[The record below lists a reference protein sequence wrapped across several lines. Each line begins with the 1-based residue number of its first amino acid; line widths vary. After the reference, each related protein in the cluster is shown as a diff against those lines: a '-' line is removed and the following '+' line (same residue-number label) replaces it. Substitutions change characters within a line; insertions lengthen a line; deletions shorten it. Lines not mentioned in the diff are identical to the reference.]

1 MADHSAILNML
12 SKWAY
17 GYDTPD
23 MAAMAECFTDNAEL
37 TMRIAGGDLIG
48 PFSGKDA
55 VMKLFTDS
63 LQGQSDQRRHLT
75 VNTFVAEES
84 ETTALCKSVLTL
96 LAVADGKLTVLSSG
110 TYTDNVVRESDNAW
124 RIVKRH
130 IELDLP
136 Y

>member
-23 MAAMAECFTDNAEL
+23 MDAMAQCFTDDAEL

-48 PFSGKDA
+48 PFTGKDA
-55 VMKLFTDS
+55 VMKLFSDS
-63 LQGQSDQRRHLT
+63 LEGQSDQRRHLT
-75 VNTFVAEES
+75 VNTFIAEEDD
-84 ETTALCKSVLTL
+84 TTALCKSVLTL
-96 LAVADGKLTVLSSG
+96 LAIANGKLEVLSSG
-110 TYTDNVVRESDNAW
+110 TYTDNVARGSDSGW
-124 RIVKRH
+124 RITKRH